1 MVSRIFILVR
11 KCSTLSTKNYLGF
24 SILTLIICCSVV
36 TLGFIPPATSQNS
49 TDSIEKIGYTHQKTP
64 INGFLMHY
72 VIGGKGDPVV
82 LLHGWPET
90 W

>member
-1 MVSRIFILVR
+1 MFRITKRYVP
-11 KCSTLSTKNYLGF
+11 LSFLG
-24 SILTLIICCSVV
+24 LIICSSVV

-49 TDSIEKIGYTHQKTP
+49 IDNIGKIGYAHQKTP

-82 LLHGWPET
+82 LLHGWPQT
-90 W
+90 WYE